1 MIGADGTKERIE
13 LSQII
18 FSYSHTQTL
27 FEIVK
32 LCIDSRNDIKNMR
45 TKSLFYINLNSNV
58 KYK

>member
-1 MIGADGTKERIE
+1 MGKMIEADETKVRTE

-18 FSYSHTQTL
+18 FSYSHTKTL

-45 TKSLFYINLNSNV
+45 RESLFYINL
-58 KYK
+58 KM